1 MQLTSPLFHMII
13 RPMAI
18 TRCPY
23 CHAIIDEHDKYCNNC
38 GTQLLF
44 SEDDEIEE
52 EIPGEKIVDAEV
64 EEKDYTIEEP
74 DDEKRPAPDEDL
86 AEGTKETAV
95 DELIA
100 AEPPQEDDH
109 TEEVILV
116 DEIEAAGK
124 DEADAQEPKPSSDDI
139 GAAEVD
145 DEEEPEEGLDL
156 MEDDGLPAEEELA
169 DELEGEDKG
178 TAEAAEETAGETE
191 ERPRTEVVPAR
202 EGETTESAAA
212 PAVPEEPEVEYVTEP
227 EAPDESATAGEA
239 ALRPAT
245 FDTKDLDELGRTV
258 ELSKDKVDQILEAMS
273 EKQMPAPE
281 VAGPEG
287 AGMTPTGSLPPWAS
301 TMKGAPVFAEET
313 GPVETRKFRGGE
325 PQAPETE
332 EEIEIFP
339 KRRAPDSTVGLP
351 EKIGQ
356 SPLPFEKGAVEG
368 MEEEVRDEAEEPE
381 EEEIEERQAPD
392 LTHEHIVLPGEDAR
406 PVRRPAPVAEVRGE
420 DEGAEGDEEPAPRG
434 AFSFSA
440 FFKAKAFDMLFVGLF
455 WLVALWLAADSL
467 DMSLFA
473 ILSAMSGSMILLY
486 AVLLLIYYF
495 LFKFFLG
502 ETLGDRL
509 FRPRE

>member
-1 MQLTSPLFHMII
+1 
-13 RPMAI
+13 MAI

-74 DDEKRPAPDEDL
+74 DDEKRPAPDEDLGSEIDEDL

-178 TAEAAEETAGETE
+178 TAEAAEETAGHAKSRKTQ
-191 ERPRTEVVPAR
+191 PH
-202 EGETTESAAA
+202 
-212 PAVPEEPEVEYVTEP
+212 
-227 EAPDESATAGEA
+227 
-239 ALRPAT
+239 
-245 FDTKDLDELGRTV
+245 
-258 ELSKDKVDQILEAMS
+258 
-273 EKQMPAPE
+273 
-281 VAGPEG
+281 
-287 AGMTPTGSLPPWAS
+287 
-301 TMKGAPVFAEET
+301 PVGDINKT
-313 GPVETRKFRGGE
+313 SRWVNR
-325 PQAPETE
+325 
-332 EEIEIFP
+332 
-339 KRRAPDSTVGLP
+339 
-351 EKIGQ
+351 
-356 SPLPFEKGAVEG
+356 
-368 MEEEVRDEAEEPE
+368 
-381 EEEIEERQAPD
+381 
-392 LTHEHIVLPGEDAR
+392 H
-406 PVRRPAPVAEVRGE
+406 PVRNTT
-420 DEGAEGDEEPAPRG
+420 
-434 AFSFSA
+434 
-440 FFKAKAFDMLFVGLF
+440 GLGWCIHYSHCF
-455 WLVALWLAADSL
+455 LVHYSR
-467 DMSLFA
+467 FTRT
-473 ILSAMSGSMILLY
+473 
-486 AVLLLIYYF
+486 
-495 LFKFFLG
+495 K
-502 ETLGDRL
+502 R
-509 FRPRE
+509 